1 MKKESWK
8 KVLSILLIAFV
19 TLAMTPLLMTSV
31 KGATD
36 EEMEASGAAAVVHLA
51 SLQNPDG
58 SWGSWDEVATTGL
71 VLLKFLAR
79 AQELSK
85 ARPPPPVDP
94 FDNNPLS
101 PTYYEYADNVIAGFD
116 YLLNNAY
123 EVSISLQTHGDPD
136 TNGNGKGI
144 VFGTGFDVYNTGI
157 ALTALAISGHPD
169 DRSAVIGTLG
179 LLTYGEIAQ
188 DVADWLYFAQGD
200 SGNARGGFNYDAL
213 DNSGWRTDN
222 SNGGYAYLGLA
233 FAEDPP
239 FNCIV
244 PDWVRDEL
252 NIYIDWIQNDVDG
265 DTNDGGSGYS
275 DPEGSVNILK
285 TGNLIFEMAFYGDT
299 PDTPRVQ
306 DAVDYLERHWRDPN
320 WWPGWGYS
328 LPVADYQAKFLVEKG
343 LSYMGIELIDTDG
356 DGEADDNWFNQEPPA
371 SPPLDFASVIVQQQL
386 PSGGWPRTQWD
397 NEPNAILSTAWAVLT
412 LERFHP
418 PPQFIPVHV
427 DVKPA
432 SWPNPVQL
440 KDRGVLPVAI
450 CGTEEFDVTTIDPET
465 IQLTLEGLGVGVA
478 PLRWSYEDVATPY
491 EGEPCSGHDL
501 DGDGYLDLTLKFKA
515 QEVTQ
520 TLGLDAF
527 SDGDVVILIL
537 TGNLME
543 EFDGTPIRGQD
554 CIVIRHK

>member
-1 MKKESWK
+1 MKRKSSRK
-8 KVLSILLIAFV
+8 GLSILLVAFM
-19 TLAMTPLLMTSV
+19 TLATVSV
-31 KGATD
+31 LTTQVMGAT
-36 EEMEASGAAAVVHLA
+36 EAEMEASGAAAVVHLA

-58 SWGSWDEVATTGL
+58 SWGSGDKVAVTGL

-85 ARPPPPVDP
+85 ARPPPPIDP
-94 FDNNPLS
+94 FDNDPMS
-101 PTYYEYADNVIAGFD
+101 PSYYEYADNVIAGFD
-116 YLLNNAY
+116 YLLSNAY
-123 EVSISLQTHGDPD
+123 DVSISMQTHGNPD

-144 VFGTGFDVYNTGI
+144 CFGNHVYNTGI

-200 SGNARGGFNYDAL
+200 SGNARGGFNYGAL
-213 DNSGWRTDN
+213 DNSGVRTDN

-239 FNCIV
+239 FSCIV

-265 DTNDGGSGYS
+265 DADDGGSGYTHP
-275 DPEGSVNILK
+275 DNWVNILK

-299 PDTPRVQ
+299 PNTTRVQ
-306 DAVDYLERHWRDPN
+306 DAVDYLERHWQDAN
-320 WWPGWGYS
+320 TDPGWGYS
-328 LPVADYQAKFLVEKG
+328 LPVANYQAKFLVEKG
-343 LSYMGIELIDTDG
+343 LTYMGIDLIDTDG
-356 DGEADDNWFNQEPPA
+356 DSVSDDNWFNQEPPA
-371 SPPLDFASVIVQQQL
+371 VPPQDFASVIVSQQL
-386 PSGGWPRTQWD
+386 PSGGWPRSDWD
-397 NEPNAILSTAWAVLT
+397 GQPNNILSTAWAVLT
-412 LERFHP
+412 LERFAP
-418 PPQFIPVHV
+418 PEQFIPVPV

-432 SWPNPVQL
+432 SWPNPLQL
-440 KDRGVLPVAI
+440 KERGVLPVAI
-450 CGTEEFDVTTIDPET
+450 CGTEEFDVTTVDPAT

-491 EGEPCSGHDL
+491 MGEPCSGHDL
-501 DGDGYLDLTLKFKA
+501 GPDGYLDLTLKFKA
-515 QEVTQ
+515 QEVIA

-527 SDGDVVILIL
+527 SDGDVIILVL
-537 TGNLME
+537 TGALME
-543 EFDGTPIRGQD
+543 EFDGTRIQGQD
-554 CIVIRHK
+554 CVVIRHK